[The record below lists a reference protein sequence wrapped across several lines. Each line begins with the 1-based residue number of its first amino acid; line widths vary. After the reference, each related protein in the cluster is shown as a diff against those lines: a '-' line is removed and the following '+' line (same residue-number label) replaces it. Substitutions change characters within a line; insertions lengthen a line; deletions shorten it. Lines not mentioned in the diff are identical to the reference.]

1 MSYFIFFYSFICHF
15 IFYPPY
21 IFIELVSNQG
31 RSISSSFIGLCIVAE
46 VDALTKEEAI
56 KEIQHYAMIYC
67 QDGEV
72 EIIKKWESSQ

>member
-1 MSYFIFFYSFICHF
+1 MNNKRYVCQ
-15 IFYPPY
+15 
-21 IFIELVSNQG
+21 LKQAG
-31 RSISSSFIGLCIVAE
+31 QIVAE